1 MTNIANTISKPI
13 FLQNEQA
20 GPLVFRDDA
29 SNVEIVWQGK
39 GNPSGED
46 MQAVPVAFLNNVN
59 FLRILNRG
67 AVTLID
73 ADEDVRAAVEAQ
85 LSSPILQ
92 RQAQANAEART
103 RAVEAALTPLDRPE
117 RNDYITIGCIGPSTR
132 GQGTCGAEVPVRELN
147 KGESAPLC
155 ATHAHLAPMAIQFET
170 EEIVDGKP
178 VMAWSLATI
187 ER

>member
-20 GPLVFRDDA
+20 GPLVFRDDSA
-29 SNVEIVWQGK
+29 NVEIVWQGK
-39 GNPSGED
+39 GDTSGND
-46 MQAVPVAFLNNVN
+46 MQAVPVSFLNNIN

-67 AVTLID
+67 SITLID
-73 ADEDVRAAVEAQ
+73 ADDDVRAAVEAQ
-85 LSSPILQ
+85 LASPILQ
-92 RQAQANAEART
+92 RQAAASAEIKAQAQ
-103 RAVEAALTPLDRPE
+103 VTPLDRPE
-117 RNDYITIGCIGPSTR
+117 KNDYITIGCIGPSSR
-132 GQGTCGAEVPVRELN
+132 GQGICGLEVPVREAT
-147 KGESAPLC
+147 KGETAPLC
-155 ATHAHLAPMAIQFET
+155 ATHVHLAAMAIQYET